1 MKFEISDESV
11 LMLSGVGV
19 ATVAGFAL
27 LAPREHHNVFFAK
40 DQPYNETMNRW
51 FGQALACKATSDMC
65 ISACDANNVWPGFP
79 CVHCFA
85 FCGFHCFI
93 VADTLKASLKLSGV
107 QWFAASAALAH
118 ATATGKLNSI
128 GYGAAA
134 GQAAMGAL
142 CLWRGFCDD

>member
-1 MKFEISDESV
+1 MKFELSDANV
-11 LMLSGVGV
+11 MMMSGVGV

-27 LAPREHHNVFFAK
+27 LAPKEHHNVFFAK

-51 FGQALACKATSDMC
+51 FGQALACKATTDMC
-65 ISACDANNVWPGFP
+65 ISACDANK
-79 CVHCFA
+79 A
-85 FCGFHCFI
+85 
-93 VADTLKASLKLSGV
+93 TLKANLKLSGV

-118 ATATGKLNSI
+118 ASATGKLNNI

-142 CLWRGFCDD
+142 CLWRGFSDD